1 MAVGEFMTMEEIY
14 AQFDSEWV
22 VLADPVTS
30 DKQEVKG
37 GILVSHGKDRDEVY
51 DKISEIPV
59 PRHIAT
65 MYTGKI
71 PEGTVVIVTP
81 FLFDSAEV

>member
-1 MAVGEFMTMEEIY
+1 MAVGEFMTTEEIC

-22 VLADPVTS
+22 VLADPMMENY
-30 DKQEVKG
+30 EVKG

-59 PRHIAT
+59 PRHFAT
-65 MYTGKI
+65 LYTGKI
-71 PEGTVVIVTP
+71 PEGTIVV
-81 FLFDSAEV
+81 L